1 MINFNFA
8 VKVGFV
14 ALSLNETLIGMKV
27 RHRNNGMF
35 HGTVSEILEN
45 GKIMIFTEG
54 QYGIINQEVDP
65 EKFMLKDR
73 DYVGMIGHVAR
84 KKLHD
89 QRMIDQAS
97 EDCDFEKY
105 SFYKERAERKS
116 AMMEVIMYEWENV
129 LGKFV

>member
-1 MINFNFA
+1 MINRNFA

-35 HGTVSEILEN
+35 HGTVNEILEN

-54 QYGIINQEVDP
+54 QHEIINQEVDP

-89 QRMIDQAS
+89 QRMIDRAS
-97 EDCDFEKY
+97 EECNFDEY
-105 SFYKERAERKS
+105 SFYKERAERTS
-116 AMMEVIMYEWENV
+116 AMIDSIMYEWENV